1 MIRNVIPFLAKRED
15 LGSLARSVLRCPPD
29 DVHRNIF
36 TIINEMPVPELQK
49 RPNEAISE
57 VMCISE
63 SGVYAIDRCVEMD

>member
-36 TIINEMPVPELQK
+36 TIINEMPVSELQK
-49 RPNEAISE
+49 RLNAAIVGSN
-57 VMCISE
+57 
-63 SGVYAIDRCVEMD
+63 VYLRVGCVCD